1 MLCTMGEK
9 IMITHGI
16 ALEAK
21 KALITGVH
29 QPGDDYRIAL
39 YSASAK
45 IGPNTKAYT
54 TEGEIKGMGYTAGGV
69 ALKGHRTGIIGKNA
83 FITFDDVVLK
93 SATFAAA
100 GAMIYNASKG
110 NAALCVL
117 NLGAERH
124 VYDGAFE
131 LKFPKPTET
140 TALILLA

>member
-1 MLCTMGEK
+1 
-9 IMITHGI
+9 MITHGI

-29 QPGDDYRIAL
+29 QPGDEYRIAL

-45 IGPNTKAYT
+45 IGPTTKAYT
-54 TEGEIKGMGYTAGGV
+54 TEGEIKGIGYNAGGV

-100 GAMIYNASKG
+100 GAMIYNSSKG
-110 NAALCVL
+110 NAALIVL
-117 NLGAERH
+117 SIGSEKH
-124 VYDGAFE
+124 VYNSTFE

-140 TALILLA
+140 SALILLA

>member
-1 MLCTMGEK
+1 
-9 IMITHGI
+9 MITHGI

-29 QPGDDYRIAL
+29 QPGDEYRIAL

-45 IGPNTKAYT
+45 IGPTTKAYT
-54 TEGEIKGMGYTAGGV
+54 TECEIKGMGYTAGGV

-83 FITFDDVVLK
+83 FKTFDDVVLK

-110 NAALCVL
+110 NAALCIL

-140 TALILLA
+140 SALILLA

>member
-1 MLCTMGEK
+1 
-9 IMITHGI
+9 MITHGI

-21 KALITGVH
+21 KALITGIH
-29 QPGDDYRIAL
+29 QPGDEYRIAL
-39 YSASAK
+39 YNASAK
-45 IGPNTKAYT
+45 IGPTTKSYT

-69 ALKGHRTGIIGKNA
+69 TLKGHRTGIIGKNA

-93 SATFAAA
+93 SATFAAG

-110 NAALCVL
+110 NATLCVL

>member
-1 MLCTMGEK
+1 
-9 IMITHGI
+9 MIIHGI

-45 IGPNTKAYT
+45 IGPTTKAYT
-54 TEGEIKGMGYTAGGV
+54 TDGEIKGLGYTAGGV

-83 FITFDDVVLK
+83 FITFDDVNLK
-93 SATFAAA
+93 SATFSAA

-110 NAALCVL
+110 NAALIVL
-117 NLGAERH
+117 SIGSEKH
-124 VYDGAFE
+124 VYNSTFE

-140 TALILLA
+140 SALILLA

>member
-1 MLCTMGEK
+1 
-9 IMITHGI
+9 MITHGI

-45 IGPNTKAYT
+45 IGPTTKAYT

-69 ALKGHRTGIIGKNA
+69 TLKGHRTGIIGKNA

-110 NAALCVL
+110 NAALIVL
-117 NLGAERH
+117 SIGSEKH
-124 VYDGAFE
+124 VYNSTFE

-140 TALILLA
+140 SALILLA

>member
-1 MLCTMGEK
+1 
-9 IMITHGI
+9 MITHGI

-45 IGPNTKAYT
+45 IGPTTKAYT
-54 TEGEIKGMGYTAGGV
+54 TEGEIKGTGYTSGGV
-69 ALKGHRTGIIGKNA
+69 KLKGHRTGIVGKNA

-93 SATFAAA
+93 SATFSAG
-100 GAMIYNASKG
+100 GAMVYNASKG
-110 NAALCVL
+110 NATLCVL

>member
-1 MLCTMGEK
+1 
-9 IMITHGI
+9 MIIHGI

-39 YSASAK
+39 YSAAAK
-45 IGPNTKAYT
+45 IGPTTKAYT
-54 TEGEIKGMGYTAGGV
+54 TEGEIKGIGYTAGGV
-69 ALKGHRTGIIGKNA
+69 TLKGHRTGIIGKNA

-93 SATFAAA
+93 SATFSAA

-110 NAALCVL
+110 NAALIVL
-117 NLGAERH
+117 NIGSEKH
-124 VYDGAFE
+124 VYNSTFE

-140 TALILLA
+140 SALILLA

>member
-1 MLCTMGEK
+1 
-9 IMITHGI
+9 MITHGI
-16 ALEAK
+16 SLEAK

-45 IGPNTKAYT
+45 IGPTTKAYT
-54 TEGEIKGMGYTAGGV
+54 TEGEVKGMGYNAGGV

-100 GAMIYNASKG
+100 GAMIYNSSKG
-110 NAALCVL
+110 NAALIVL
-117 NLGAERH
+117 SIGSEKH
-124 VYDGAFE
+124 VYNSTFE

-140 TALILLA
+140 SALILLA

>member
-1 MLCTMGEK
+1 
-9 IMITHGI
+9 MITHGI

-45 IGPNTKAYT
+45 IGPTTKAYT
-54 TEGEIKGMGYTAGGV
+54 TEGEIKGTGYTAGGV
-69 ALKGHRTGIIGKNA
+69 TLKGHRTGIVGKNA

-110 NAALCVL
+110 NAALCIL

-140 TALILLA
+140 SALILLA

>member
-1 MLCTMGEK
+1 
-9 IMITHGI
+9 MITHGI

-45 IGPNTKAYT
+45 IGPTTKVYT
-54 TEGEIKGMGYTAGGV
+54 PEGEIKGIGYTAGGV
-69 ALKGHRTGIIGKNA
+69 TLKGHRTGIIGKNA

-110 NAALCVL
+110 NAALIVL
-117 NLGAERH
+117 SIGTEKH
-124 VYDGAFE
+124 VYNSTFE

-140 TALILLA
+140 SALILLA

>member
-1 MLCTMGEK
+1 
-9 IMITHGI
+9 MIIHGI

-45 IGPNTKAYT
+45 IGPTTKAYT
-54 TEGEIKGMGYTAGGV
+54 TDGEVKGMGYTAGGV

-93 SATFAAA
+93 SATFSAA

-110 NAALCVL
+110 NAALIVL
-117 NLGAERH
+117 SIGSEKH
-124 VYDGAFE
+124 VYNSTFE

-140 TALILLA
+140 SALILLA

>member
-1 MLCTMGEK
+1 MGEK

-29 QPGDDYRIAL
+29 QPGDEYRIAL

-45 IGPNTKAYT
+45 IGPTTKAYT

-93 SATFAAA
+93 SATFATA

-110 NAALCVL
+110 NAALCIL

-140 TALILLA
+140 SALILLA

>member
-1 MLCTMGEK
+1 
-9 IMITHGI
+9 MIIHGI

-45 IGPNTKAYT
+45 IGPTTKAYT
-54 TEGEIKGMGYTAGGV
+54 TEGEIKGIGYTAGGV
-69 ALKGHRTGIIGKNA
+69 TLKGHRTGIIGKNA

-100 GAMIYNASKG
+100 GAMIYNSSKG
-110 NAALCVL
+110 NAALIVL
-117 NLGAERH
+117 SIGSEKH
-124 VYDGAFE
+124 VYNSTFE
-131 LKFPKPTET
+131 LKFPKPTENN
-140 TALILLA
+140 ALILLA

>member
-1 MLCTMGEK
+1 
-9 IMITHGI
+9 MITHGI

-45 IGPNTKAYT
+45 IGPTSKAYT
-54 TEGEIKGMGYTAGGV
+54 TEGEIKGTGYTAGGV
-69 ALKGHRTGIIGKNA
+69 MLKGHRTGIIGKNA

-100 GAMIYNASKG
+100 GAMIYNSSKG
-110 NAALCVL
+110 NAALIVL
-117 NLGAERH
+117 SIGTEKH
-124 VYDGAFE
+124 VYNSTFE

-140 TALILLA
+140 SALILLS

>member
-1 MLCTMGEK
+1 
-9 IMITHGI
+9 MIIHGI

-45 IGPNTKAYT
+45 IGPTTKAYT
-54 TEGEIKGMGYTAGGV
+54 TDGEIKGMGYTAGGV

-83 FITFDDVVLK
+83 FITFDDVILK
-93 SATFAAA
+93 SATFSAA

-110 NAALCVL
+110 NAALIVL
-117 NLGAERH
+117 SIGSEKH
-124 VYDGAFE
+124 VYNSTFE

-140 TALILLA
+140 SALILLA

>member
-1 MLCTMGEK
+1 
-9 IMITHGI
+9 MIIHGI

-39 YSASAK
+39 YTAAAK
-45 IGPNTKAYT
+45 IGPTTKAYT
-54 TEGEIKGMGYTAGGV
+54 TEGEIKGMGYTSGGV

-93 SATFAAA
+93 SATFSAA

-110 NAALCVL
+110 NAALIVL
-117 NLGAERH
+117 NIGSEKH
-124 VYDGAFE
+124 VYNSTFE

-140 TALILLA
+140 SALILLA

>member
-1 MLCTMGEK
+1 
-9 IMITHGI
+9 MIIHGI

-39 YSASAK
+39 YTAAAK
-45 IGPNTKAYT
+45 IGPTSKAYT
-54 TEGEIKGMGYTAGGV
+54 TDGEIKGMGYTAGGV

-83 FITFDDVVLK
+83 FITFDDVILK
-93 SATFAAA
+93 SATFSAA

-110 NAALCVL
+110 NAALIVL
-117 NLGAERH
+117 NIGSEKQ
-124 VYDGAFE
+124 VYNSTFE

-140 TALILLA
+140 SALILLA

>member
-1 MLCTMGEK
+1 
-9 IMITHGI
+9 MIIHGI

-39 YSASAK
+39 YSAAAK
-45 IGPNTKAYT
+45 IGPTSKAYT
-54 TEGEIKGMGYTAGGV
+54 TEGEIKGIGYTAGGV
-69 ALKGHRTGIIGKNA
+69 TLKGHRTGIIGKNA

-93 SATFAAA
+93 SATFSAA

-110 NAALCVL
+110 NAALIVL
-117 NLGAERH
+117 NIGSEKH
-124 VYDGAFE
+124 VYNSTFE

-140 TALILLA
+140 SALILLA

>member
-1 MLCTMGEK
+1 
-9 IMITHGI
+9 MITQGI

-45 IGPNTKAYT
+45 IGPTTKAYT
-54 TEGEIKGMGYTAGGV
+54 TDGEIKGIGYTAGGV
-69 ALKGHRTGIIGKNA
+69 TLKGHRTGIIGKNA
-83 FITFDDVVLK
+83 FITFDDVILK
-93 SATFAAA
+93 SATFSAA

-110 NAALCVL
+110 NAALIVL
-117 NLGAERH
+117 SIGSEKH
-124 VYDGAFE
+124 VYNSTFE

-140 TALILLA
+140 SALILLA

>member
-1 MLCTMGEK
+1 
-9 IMITHGI
+9 MITHGI

-29 QPGDDYRIAL
+29 QPGDEYRIAL

-45 IGPNTKAYT
+45 IGPTTKSYT

-69 ALKGHRTGIIGKNA
+69 TLKGHRTGIIGKNA

-93 SATFAAA
+93 SATFAAG

-110 NAALCVL
+110 NATLCVL

-140 TALILLA
+140 SALILLA

>member
-1 MLCTMGEK
+1 
-9 IMITHGI
+9 MIIHGI

-45 IGPNTKAYT
+45 IGPTTKAYT
-54 TEGEIKGMGYTAGGV
+54 TDGEIKGMGYTAGGV

-83 FITFDDVVLK
+83 FITFDDVILK
-93 SATFAAA
+93 SATFSAA

-110 NAALCVL
+110 NAALIVL
-117 NLGAERH
+117 NIGSEKH
-124 VYDGAFE
+124 VYNSTFE

-140 TALILLA
+140 SALILLA

>member
-1 MLCTMGEK
+1 
-9 IMITHGI
+9 MIIHGI

-45 IGPNTKAYT
+45 IGPTTKAYT
-54 TEGEIKGMGYTAGGV
+54 PEGEIKGIGYTAGGV
-69 ALKGHRTGIIGKNA
+69 TLKGHRTGIIGKNA

-110 NAALCVL
+110 NASLIVL
-117 NLGAERH
+117 SIGTEKH
-124 VYDGAFE
+124 VYNSTFE

-140 TALILLA
+140 SALILLA

>member
-1 MLCTMGEK
+1 
-9 IMITHGI
+9 MITHGI

-45 IGPNTKAYT
+45 IGPTTKAYT
-54 TEGEIKGMGYTAGGV
+54 TEGEVKGMGYTAGGV
-69 ALKGHRTGIIGKNA
+69 TLKGHRTGIIGKNA
-83 FITFDDVVLK
+83 FITFDDIVIK

-100 GAMIYNASKG
+100 GAMVYNASKG
-110 NAALCVL
+110 NAALIVL
-117 NLGAERH
+117 SIGSEKH
-124 VYDGAFE
+124 VYNSTFE

>member
-1 MLCTMGEK
+1 
-9 IMITHGI
+9 MIIHGI

-39 YSASAK
+39 YTAAAK
-45 IGPNTKAYT
+45 IGPTSKAYT
-54 TEGEIKGMGYTAGGV
+54 TDGEIKGMGYTAGGV

-93 SATFAAA
+93 SATFSAA

-110 NAALCVL
+110 NAALIVL
-117 NLGAERH
+117 NIGSEKH
-124 VYDGAFE
+124 VYNSTFE

-140 TALILLA
+140 SALILLA

>member
-1 MLCTMGEK
+1 
-9 IMITHGI
+9 MIIHGI

-45 IGPNTKAYT
+45 IGPTTKAYT
-54 TEGEIKGMGYTAGGV
+54 TEGEINGIGYTAGGV

-110 NAALCVL
+110 NAALIVL
-117 NLGAERH
+117 SIGSEKH
-124 VYDGAFE
+124 VYNSTFE

-140 TALILLA
+140 SALILLA

>member
-1 MLCTMGEK
+1 
-9 IMITHGI
+9 MIIHGI

-45 IGPNTKAYT
+45 IGPTTKAYT
-54 TEGEIKGMGYTAGGV
+54 TEGEIKGIGYTAGGV
-69 ALKGHRTGIIGKNA
+69 MLKGHRTGIIGKNA
-83 FITFDDVVLK
+83 FITFDDIVIK

-100 GAMIYNASKG
+100 GAMIYNSSKG
-110 NAALCVL
+110 NAALIVL
-117 NLGAERH
+117 SIGSEKH
-124 VYDGAFE
+124 VYNSTFE

-140 TALILLA
+140 SALILLA

>member
-1 MLCTMGEK
+1 
-9 IMITHGI
+9 MIIHGI

-45 IGPNTKAYT
+45 IGPTTKAYT
-54 TEGEIKGMGYTAGGV
+54 TDGEIKGLGYTAGGV

-83 FITFDDVVLK
+83 FITFDDVILK
-93 SATFAAA
+93 SATFSAA

-110 NAALCVL
+110 NAALIIL
-117 NLGAERH
+117 SIGSEKH
-124 VYDGAFE
+124 VYNSTFE

-140 TALILLA
+140 SALILLA